1 MSSTIPKEMM
11 EATVRFHGH
20 LGPFLVLGLKAG
32 LCANQLLG
40 KDYFKTNVVVE
51 TEVTPPCSC
60 FVDGVQF
67 ATGCTMG
74 KGNIQLKED
83 DSLSAIFTKGDKKL
97 ELFLKDD
104 ILKKLKDGIPKSELE
119 KIAVDFSK
127 KDVRA
132 LFHLKY

>member
-1 MSSTIPKEMM
+1 M
-11 EATVRFHGH
+11 EAAVKFHGH

-32 LCANQLLG
+32 LYANQLLG

-74 KGNIQLKED
+74 KGNIQLKKNN
-83 DSLSAIFTKGDKKL
+83 SLSAIFTKGDRKL
-97 ELFLKDD
+97 ELYLKDD
-104 ILKKLKDGIPKSELE
+104 ILKKLKEGMPKSEFE
-119 KIAVDFSK
+119 KIAVDFSR

>member
-1 MSSTIPKEMM
+1 MSNSIPKEIL
-11 EATVRFHGH
+11 EAAVKFHGH

-32 LCANQLLG
+32 LYANQLLG
-40 KDYFKTNVVVE
+40 KDYFKTNVLVE

-74 KGNIQLKED
+74 KGNIQLKKD
-83 DSLSAIFTKGDKKL
+83 NSLSAIFTKGDRKL
-97 ELFLKDD
+97 ELYLKND
-104 ILKKLKDGIPKSELE
+104 ILRKIKEKIPKSECE
-119 KIAVDFSK
+119 KIAVGFSK
-127 KDVRA
+127 KDIKE